1 MAIFTVHMRNNET
14 QSAVFIKD
22 GFSWGAFVFGPLWLL
37 SKKLWLAFF
46 GFAALSILINIAGI
60 KFGLHPAALSVL
72 SVLLGFFLG
81 TEAADLQ
88 RLKMKRLKFDDAGV
102 VQGQK
107 LDDAECRFFD
117 RYAEES
123 LSPWSLAKEA
133 R

>member
-1 MAIFTVHMRNNET
+1 MAIFTVHIKNNNT

-22 GFSWGAFVFGPLWLL
+22 GFSWGAFIFGPLWLL

-46 GFAALSILINIAGI
+46 GFAALSILMNIAGM
-60 KFGLHPAALSVL
+60 KFGLHPVALSGL

-81 TEAADLQ
+81 SEAADLQ
-88 RLKMKRLKFDDAGV
+88 RLKMKRLKFEDAGV

-117 RYAEES
+117 LYVGES
-123 LSPWSLAKEA
+123 FSPWSMAKEA